1 MGIKS
6 DIEDAVQV
14 HGAWKAK
21 FRDFLNGKAGM
32 DLSEISHTHAC
43 KLGKWLED
51 GGQRMLSPENHAKTC
66 ELHAQFHRVAG
77 DIVQNI
83 KQKNFEAARQ
93 ALASDGTFDQTS
105 HALCAFLRKVA
116 LHGGPRPPQIQN
128 EEKASAE
135 VPASDAAA
143 PSKQATEPTQQQD

>member
-32 DLSEISHTHAC
+32 DLSEVSHPHAC

-66 ELHAQFHRVAG
+66 ELHAQFHQVAG
-77 DIVQNI
+77 DIVHNI
-83 KQKNFEAARQ
+83 KQKDFEAARQ
-93 ALASDGTFDQTS
+93 ALASAGAFDQAS
-105 HALCAFLRKVA
+105 HALCAFLRKIA
-116 LHGGPRPPQIQN
+116 LHDGRKPAQIPN
-128 EEKASAE
+128 EAKASAE
-135 VPASDAAA
+135 VPTDEAAEHA
-143 PSKQATEPTQQQD
+143 KQAAEPVQQQN

>member
-32 DLSEISHTHAC
+32 DLSEVSHPHAC

-51 GGQRMLSPENHAKTC
+51 GGQRMLSSEDHAKTC
-66 ELHAQFHRVAG
+66 ELHARFHQVAG
-77 DIVQNI
+77 DIVHNI
-83 KQKNFEAARQ
+83 KQKDFEAARQ
-93 ALASDGTFDQTS
+93 ALAPAGAFDQAS

-116 LHGGPRPPQIQN
+116 LHDGPKPPQNQN
-128 EEKASAE
+128 ETKVSAE
-135 VPASDAAA
+135 VPASKTAE
-143 PSKQATEPTQQQD
+143 PSEQATEPTQQQT